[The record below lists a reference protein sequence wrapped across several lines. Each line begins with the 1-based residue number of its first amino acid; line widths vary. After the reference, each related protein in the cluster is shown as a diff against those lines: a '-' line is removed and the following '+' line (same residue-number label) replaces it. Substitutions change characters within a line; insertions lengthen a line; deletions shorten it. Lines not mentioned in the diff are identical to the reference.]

1 MPGCEGRE
9 LQAPACRSQGA
20 RVDLFDPSAM
30 LALLQRHRAEGAW
43 SVALL
48 NDLQRM
54 IGHPSWP
61 ELK

>member
-1 MPGCEGRE
+1 MPI
-9 LQAPACRSQGA
+9 QDA